1 MYHKTT
7 PDQLQFVDFYLPFGG
22 KMDKNNRWVKLAEI
36 IPWETVEKH
45 YQEQLADTGMGAPAK
60 SGRIAFGALV
70 IKEKLGCTDEETV
83 EQIKENHYLQ
93 YFLGLHEY
101 REEALFDPSMMV
113 HFRCRFKQDAF
124 TAINDEFIAGASAV
138 SETDIPDDEA
148 GDPAQKTGEESADAP
163 AHTEETNQG
172 KLIIDATC
180 TPADI
185 TYPTDMKL
193 LNEAREKTE
202 KIIDLLH
209 APLKGDHKKPRTYR
223 KQARKNYINF
233 TKAKKPGTEK
243 RREAIKAQLNYLKR
257 NLGHIDALLTRG
269 AALAELK
276 AYDYKCLLVIHTL
289 YAQQLE
295 MYEKKE
301 QRVADRI
308 VSISQ
313 PHVRPIVRGK
323 AGKNVEFG
331 AKLSASCVNGFI
343 YLDHLSW
350 DAFNEGGDLV
360 KQSETFRRRH
370 GHYPTSI
377 HADKIYRTRANRKY
391 CKEKGIR
398 LSGPALGRPRK
409 ETPENKEELQALK
422 EQAYT
427 DELDRIPIE
436 GKFGNCKRK
445 GTLARI
451 MAKLSQT
458 SESVINVG
466 LIVLNLDKVL
476 RELLLRLCL
485 WLLRRIKNY
494 LAAYLG
500 SAKQLGKVM
509 SQMISRP
516 AYSIEQLRAIA

>member
-1 MYHKTT
+1 
-7 PDQLQFVDFYLPFGG
+7 
-22 KMDKNNRWVKLAEI
+22 MDKNNRWVKLAEI
-36 IPWETVEKH
+36 IPWGTVEKH

-93 YFLGLHEY
+93 YFLGLNEY

-124 TAINDEFIAGASAV
+124 TAINDEFIAGVSPASGAD
-138 SETDIPDDEA
+138 TPDDEA
-148 GDPAQKTGEESADAP
+148 GEPAQKAGGEEPVDAA
-163 AHTEETNQG
+163 AHTGETNQG

-209 APLKGDHKKPRTYR
+209 APLKGHHKKSRTYR
-223 KQARKNYINF
+223 KQARKSYINF
-233 TKAKKPGTEK
+233 IKAKKPGMEK
-243 RREAIKAQLNYLKR
+243 IRDAIKAQLNYLKR
-257 NLGHIDALLTRG
+257 NLGHIDALRTRG
-269 AALAELK
+269 AALTDLK
-276 AYDYKCLLVIHTL
+276 SYDYKCLLVIHTL

-360 KQSETFRRRH
+360 GQTETFRQRH
-370 GHYPTSI
+370 GHYPESI
-377 HADKIYRTRANRKY
+377 HADKIYRTRANRSY
-391 CKEKGIR
+391 CKAKGIR

-409 ETPENKEELQALK
+409 QTPENKEELQALK
-422 EQAYT
+422 EQAYA

-451 MAKLSQT
+451 MAKLSRT

-466 LIVLNLDKVL
+466 LIVINLDKVL
-476 RELLLRLCL
+476 RELLSRLCL
-485 WLLRRIKNY
+485 WLLRRSKGPGAGY
-494 LAAYLG
+494 FG
-500 SAKQLGKVM
+500 HAKLLGKALKPVM
-509 SQMISRP
+509 ARSPGQRQIVC
-516 AYSIEQLRAIA
+516 

>member
-7 PDQLQFVDFYLPFGG
+7 PDQLDFIDFYLPFGG
-22 KMDKNNRWVKLAEI
+22 KMDKNNRWVKLAKI

-45 YQEQLADTGMGAPAK
+45 YREQLADTGMGAPAK

-101 REEALFDPSMMV
+101 RKEALFDPSMMV

-124 TAINDEFIAGASAV
+124 TAINDEFIAGIAPASEV
-138 SETDIPDDEA
+138 PDEKTENPGQEA
-148 GDPAQKTGEESADAP
+148 GAEEPTEAP
-163 AHTEETNQG
+163 AKTNEG

-202 KIIDLLH
+202 KTIDQLH
-209 APLKGDHKKPRTYR
+209 APLKGTRKKPRTYR
-223 KQARKNYINF
+223 KQARKHYINF
-233 TKAKKPGTEK
+233 TKAKKPGAEK
-243 RREAIKAQLNYLKR
+243 IRKAIEAQLNYLKR
-257 NLGHIDALLTRG
+257 NLSHIDTLLSCGSKLSTLR
-269 AALAELK
+269 

-289 YAQQLE
+289 YAQQRE

-323 AGKNVEFG
+323 AGKKVEFG
-331 AKLSASCVNGFI
+331 AKLSASCVKGFI
-343 YLDHLSW
+343 YLDRLSW
-350 DAFNEGGDLV
+350 DAFNEGGDLAM
-360 KQSETFRRRH
+360 QAEAFHTRH
-370 GHYPTSI
+370 GHYPASI
-377 HADKIYRTRANRKY
+377 HADKIYRTRANRAY

-409 ETPENKEELQALK
+409 QTPENKAELQALK
-422 EQAYT
+422 EQAYN

-445 GTLARI
+445 GTLARV
-451 MAKLSQT
+451 MAKLSRT
-458 SESVINVG
+458 SESVISVG

-476 RELLLRLCL
+476 RELLSRLYL
-485 WLLRRIKNY
+485 WLLPRVKDHWT
-494 LAAYLG
+494 AYHR
-500 SAKQLGKVM
+500 SAKLFEKVINHVIG
-509 SQMISRP
+509 SLPRP
-516 AYSIEQLRAIA
+516 SGWLREIR

>member
-1 MYHKTT
+1 MYQKTT
-7 PDQLQFVDFYLPFGG
+7 PDQLEFIDFYLPFGG
-22 KMDKNNRWVKLAEI
+22 KMDGNNRWVKLAGI

-60 SGRIAFGALV
+60 SSRIAFGALV

-101 REEALFDPSMMV
+101 QEEALFDPSMMV

-124 TAINDEFIAGASAV
+124 TAINDEFIAGVTPASGEDTPD
-138 SETDIPDDEA
+138 SEV
-148 GDPAQKTGEESADAP
+148 GDPAQKTDGEEPGGEDTANTLVRSN
-163 AHTEETNQG
+163 EG

-209 APLKGDHKKPRTYR
+209 APLKGLHKKPRTYR

-233 TKAKKPGTEK
+233 IKAKKPGTEK
-243 RREAIKAQLNYLKR
+243 RREAIKAQLNYLRR
-257 NLGHIDALLTRG
+257 NLKHIDTLLGYG
-269 AALAELK
+269 AKLTTLRS
-276 AYDYKCLLVIHTL
+276 YDYKCLLVIHTL

-331 AKLSASCVNGFI
+331 AKLSASCVKGFV
-343 YLDHLSW
+343 YLDRLSW

-360 KQSETFRRRH
+360 GQSETFRKRH
-370 GHYPTSI
+370 GHYPESI
-377 HADKIYRTRANRKY
+377 HADKIYRTRANRSY
-391 CKEKGIR
+391 CKAKGIR

-409 ETPENKEELQALK
+409 ETPENKEELRALK

-476 RELLLRLCL
+476 RELLSRLCL
-485 WLLRRIKNY
+485 WLLRRSKDHGMGC
-494 LAAYLG
+494 LALAKLLEKLLKQVMARPTYSLG
-500 SAKQLGKVM
+500 
-509 SQMISRP
+509 
-516 AYSIEQLRAIA
+516 

>member
-7 PDQLQFVDFYLPFGG
+7 PDQLQFIDFYLPFGG

-83 EQIKENHYLQ
+83 EQIRENHYLQ

-124 TAINDEFIAGASAV
+124 SAINDEFIAGVSPASGV
-138 SETDIPDDEA
+138 DTPDDET
-148 GDPAQKTGEESADAP
+148 GDPAQKAGGEESADAA
-163 AHTEETNQG
+163 AHTGETNQG
-172 KLIIDATC
+172 KLIMDATC

-209 APLKGDHKKPRTYR
+209 TPLKGRHKKPRTYR
-223 KQARKNYINF
+223 RQARKNYINF
-233 TKAKKPGTEK
+233 TKARKPGTE
-243 RREAIKAQLNYLKR
+243 RRRDAIRAQLNYIKR
-257 NLGHIDALLTRG
+257 NLGHIDTLLTRG
-269 AALAELK
+269 ATLTDLK

-289 YAQQLE
+289 YVQQLE

-323 AGKNVEFG
+323 AGKPVEFG

-360 KQSETFRRRH
+360 GQSETFRQRH
-370 GHYPTSI
+370 GHYPESI
-377 HADKIYRTRANRKY
+377 HADKIYRTRANRAY
-391 CKEKGIR
+391 CKAKCIR

-409 ETPENKEELQALK
+409 ETPENKEELRALK

-476 RELLLRLCL
+476 RELLLRLWLCL
-485 WLLRRIKNY
+485 LLRSKDHRTGCLPLVK
-494 LAAYLG
+494 L
-500 SAKQLGKVM
+500 LGKLLKQVAA
-509 SQMISRP
+509 RP
-516 AYSIEQLRAIA
+516 TYSHG

>member
-1 MYHKTT
+1 MYHKATL
-7 PDQLQFVDFYLPFGG
+7 DQLEFIDFYLPFGG
-22 KMDKNNRWVKLAEI
+22 KMDKNNRWVKLAGI
-36 IPWETVEKH
+36 SPWESVEKH
-45 YQEQLADTGMGAPAK
+45 YREQLANTGMGAPAK

-83 EQIKENHYLQ
+83 EQIRENHYLQ

-101 REEALFDPSMMV
+101 REDALFDSSMMV
-113 HFRCRFKQDAF
+113 HFRCRFKQEAF
-124 TAINDEFIAGASAV
+124 AAINDEVIAGVSPASG
-138 SETDIPDDEA
+138 TKTPGDEA
-148 GDPAQKTGEESADAP
+148 GTPEQKADGEKPADAT
-163 AHTEETNQG
+163 ARSNEG

-202 KIIDLLH
+202 KIIDILH
-209 APLKGDHKKPRTYR
+209 APLKGRHKKPRTYR

-233 TKAKKPGTEK
+233 IKAKKPGVEK
-243 RREAIKAQLNYLKR
+243 RRDAIRAQLNYVKR
-257 NLGHIDALLTRG
+257 NLSHIDALLSCG
-269 AALAELK
+269 ATLTKLK

-301 QRVADRI
+301 QRVANRI

-331 AKLSASCVNGFI
+331 AKLSASCVKGFV
-343 YLDHLSW
+343 YLDRLSW

-360 KQSETFRRRH
+360 GQSETFRKRH
-370 GHYPTSI
+370 GHYPESI
-377 HADKIYRTRANRKY
+377 HADKIYRTRANRSY

-476 RELLLRLCL
+476 RELLSRLCL
-485 WLLRRIKNY
+485 WLLRRSKDHGTGC
-494 LAAYLG
+494 LARVKL
-500 SAKQLGKVM
+500 LGKLLKQVM
-509 SQMISRP
+509 ARP
-516 AYSIEQLRAIA
+516 TYSLG